1 MDPVADML
9 VTIKNGYMAKKA
21 QVIIPYSKFKLE
33 IAKILEKEQFIGKV
47 TKKNS
52 PLPAGKAKIE
62 VELLYDRQKPK
73 ISEIKRV
80 SKLGLRVYTKSKNI
94 KGVKGGKGIIIISTP
109 KGVMTGSQAK
119 AKNLGGEV
127 ICQIW

>member
-1 MDPVADML
+1 MDPVANML

-33 IAKILEKEQFIGKV
+33 IAKILEKEQFIDKV
-47 TKKNS
+47 SKRDS
-52 PLPAGKAKIE
+52 RLPAGKAKIE

-94 KGVKGGKGIIIISTP
+94 KVIKGGKGLIIISTP
-109 KGVMTGSQAK
+109 KGVMTGREAK

-127 ICQIW
+127 ICQLW